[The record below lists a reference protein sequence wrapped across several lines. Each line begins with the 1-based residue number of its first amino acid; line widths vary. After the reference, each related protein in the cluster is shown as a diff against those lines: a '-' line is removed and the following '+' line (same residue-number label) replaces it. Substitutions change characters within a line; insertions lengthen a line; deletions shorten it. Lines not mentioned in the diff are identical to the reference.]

1 MGGFIFMER
10 KIIKP
15 INLIL
20 TCVTIIFMF
29 LIIPNN
35 VFATEQNVSANSN
48 SSLIK
53 SMQSQL
59 KDATYI
65 GITDPDTD
73 LISYRLKVTM
83 KGGKIANANFYM
95 CFDGCEY
102 TSGTSDY
109 LLNNQWM
116 GMKNPKRRARFQSM
130 EETFNSNAKAAI
142 GYNEKLVG
150 LTNPGELSE
159 PFDNKEVF
167 AALKA
172 AWKNI
177 IENQLMVVEHREE
190 SLGDNNNVNHSWN
203 EYIPKYVQE
212 HPDIKFPMVMILHA
226 AGNNIEQAE
235 GLGFPY
241 VGAKEN
247 FITVIPSST
256 KPGIWNELNYNLT
269 PYNDEEFLLKLIEH
283 EENNYSIDAEK
294 VYMTGISLGASMTA
308 DMGVLHPEIFAGI
321 DIIAGGFSVNTDSIT
336 DFGKRIQ
343 KKLSQG
349 LTRLPIIYGV
359 GTDDCTTFSMET
371 YDSKRQI
378 SSEFEPS
385 FNIFK
390 KMNNIPVTTF
400 NSDFI
405 FGSPLN
411 NNQSVDRYG
420 YTLNTGVWYSND
432 NPLSADYIMLC
443 KINEMWHSNPNPYYA
458 QMSWDYLKKFSRKA
472 DGTLINLNNK

>member
-1 MGGFIFMER
+1 MKRM
-10 KIIKP
+10 IIIP
-15 INLIL
+15 VNLIL
-20 TCVTIIFMF
+20 TCATIIFMF
-29 LIIPNN
+29 FIIPNN
-35 VFATEQNVSANSN
+35 VLATEQNATVNSN
-48 SSLIK
+48 TSLIK
-53 SMQSQL
+53 SMSSQL

-65 GITDPDTD
+65 GVTEPDTD

-83 KGGKIANANFYM
+83 KGGEITNASFYM

-116 GMKNPKRRARFQSM
+116 GMKNPKRRARFESM
-130 EETFNSNAKAAI
+130 EETFNSNAIDATS
-142 GYNEKLVG
+142 YNEKLVG
-150 LTNPGELSE
+150 LNNPSELPESIA
-159 PFDNKEVF
+159 NKEVF
-167 AALKA
+167 AALQA
-172 AWKNI
+172 AWNNI
-177 IENQLMVVEHREE
+177 IENQLIVVEHRDE

-212 HPDIKFPMVMILHA
+212 HPDIKAPMVMILHA

-241 VGAKEN
+241 VGAREN

-283 EENNYSIDAEK
+283 EEKHYSIDTEK
-294 VYMTGISLGASMTA
+294 VYMSGISLGASMTA
-308 DMGVLHPEIFAGI
+308 DMGILHPEIFAGI
-321 DIIAGGFSVNTDSIT
+321 DIVAGGFLVNADSAT

-349 LTRLPIIYGV
+349 LTRLPILYGV

-378 SSEFEPS
+378 SSEFEDS

-400 NSDFI
+400 NSDFL
-405 FGSPLN
+405 FGSPLK
-411 NNQSVDRYG
+411 NNQRFDKYG
-420 YTLNTGVWYSND
+420 YTLNMGAWYSDD
-432 NPLSADYIMLC
+432 NPLNADYIMMC
-443 KINEMWHSNPNPYYA
+443 TINEMWHSNPNPYYA
-458 QMSWDYLKKFSRKA
+458 QISWDYLKKFSRKA
-472 DGTLINLNNK
+472 DGTLLNLNNK

>member
-1 MGGFIFMER
+1 MKR
-10 KIIKP
+10 KIIKLT
-15 INLIL
+15 NLIL
-20 TCVTIIFMF
+20 TCITIIFMF
-29 LIIPNN
+29 IIIPNN
-35 VFATEQNVSANSN
+35 VFATEQKVLVNTNT
-48 SSLIK
+48 SLIK
-53 SMQSQL
+53 SMPSQL

-65 GITDPDTD
+65 GITDPDND

-83 KGGKIANANFYM
+83 KGGKITNANFYM

-102 TSGTSDY
+102 TAGTPDY
-109 LLNNQWM
+109 LLKNQWM
-116 GMKNPKRRARFQSM
+116 GMKNPQRRARFQSM
-130 EETFNSNAKAAI
+130 EETFNSNSKAAMA
-142 GYNEKLVG
+142 YNEKLVG
-150 LTNPGELSE
+150 LNSPDELPKTS
-159 PFDNKEVF
+159 DNQKVF
-167 AALKA
+167 QALQL
-172 AWKNI
+172 AWNNI
-177 IENQLMVVEHREE
+177 TENQLMVVEHRDE

-212 HPDIKFPMVMILHA
+212 HPSIKVPMVIVLHA

-256 KPGIWNELNYNLT
+256 KPGVWNELNYNLT
-269 PYNDEEFLLKLIEH
+269 PYNDEDFLLKLIEH
-283 EENNYSIDAEK
+283 EKNNYSIDTEK
-294 VYMTGISLGASMTA
+294 VYMSGISLGASMTA
-308 DMGVLHPEIFAGI
+308 DMGILHPEIFAGI
-321 DIIAGGFSVNTDSIT
+321 DIVAGGFSVNSDSATDY
-336 DFGKRIQ
+336 GKRIQ
-343 KKLSQG
+343 KKLSEG

-359 GTDDCTTFSMET
+359 GTDDCTNFSMKT

-390 KMNNIPVTTF
+390 KMNNVPTATF
-400 NSDFI
+400 NNDYI
-405 FGSPLN
+405 FGAPLN
-411 NNQSVDRYG
+411 NNQSVDKYG

-432 NPLSADYIMLC
+432 DPLNADYIMMC
-443 KINEMWHSNPNPYYA
+443 TINEMWHSNPNPYYA